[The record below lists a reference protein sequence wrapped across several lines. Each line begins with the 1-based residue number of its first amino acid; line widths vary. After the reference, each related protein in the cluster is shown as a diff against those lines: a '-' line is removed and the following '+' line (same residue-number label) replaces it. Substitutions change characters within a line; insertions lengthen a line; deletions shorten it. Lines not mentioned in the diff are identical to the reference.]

1 MTGNRKVARAG
12 LLTLALFA
20 ALSLTACAAST
31 TAEVASIKEDSG
43 SQQEASDA
51 QPDPAA
57 DQLEFYGCLR
67 ENGFN
72 APDPEPNKPGH
83 IEVPAD
89 MPDDEIDAI
98 IAECE
103 EAAGLQQMDSG
114 PRPEDMAAAREFSEC
129 MRANG
134 IEAFPDPE
142 ADGGH
147 YFDLPMDDEF
157 DAAFEVCSGG
167 SGQIVGD

>member
-1 MTGNRKVARAG
+1 MTENRMVARAG
-12 LLTLALFA
+12 VLTLALFA

-31 TAEVASIKEDSG
+31 TAEVASVKEDSG
-43 SQQEASDA
+43 SQQEDSDA
-51 QPDPAA
+51 QPDPEA

-67 ENGFN
+67 EHGFN
-72 APDPEPNKPGH
+72 APDPEPNKPGK
-83 IEVPAD
+83 IEVPRDMAD
-89 MPDDEIDAI
+89 EEIDAA

-103 EAAGLQQMDSG
+103 EVAGLEQMNSE
-114 PRPEDMAAAREFSEC
+114 PSPEDMASAREFSEC
-129 MRANG
+129 MRENG

-157 DAAFEVCSGG
+157 NAAFAICSGG
-167 SGQIVGD
+167 SGQIVGE